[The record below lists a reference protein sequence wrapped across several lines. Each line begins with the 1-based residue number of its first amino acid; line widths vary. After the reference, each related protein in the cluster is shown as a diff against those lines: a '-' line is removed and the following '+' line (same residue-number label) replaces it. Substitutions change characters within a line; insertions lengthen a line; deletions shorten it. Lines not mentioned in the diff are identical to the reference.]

1 MTEKILRRQD
11 SATFAARAKKSSF
24 PASTTTHWGSE
35 PARSVAIYGSGTDAR
50 QHGILYI
57 STLREH
63 IADLERRLRA
73 LNEQIM
79 ENRPADSVRFAATQ
93 RERPVGRKK
102 P

>member
-1 MTEKILRRQD
+1 M
-11 SATFAARAKKSSF
+11 
-24 PASTTTHWGSE
+24 
-35 PARSVAIYGSGTDAR
+35 AIYGSGTDAR

-79 ENRPADSVRFAATQ
+79 ENRPADRPVRFAATQ